1 MSISKHCFDALQQAG
16 QSVFAAR
23 QEFAKEVQANTAKTV
38 QLLASAPFGH
48 EADRAYANLRAVARL
63 AQDLEAIED
72 RLKSIYIST
81 DEIMREQAQQTPVVV
96 LSLPPASKSPR
107 AEQNATADDATPRRP
122 TPKRPTSPAAE
133 NKAVLA
139 FLRNHLSST
148 AWKRVAVADVAKST
162 DIPKARVEQAL
173 AELAATGKIASK
185 GRGLYRLAA

>member
-1 MSISKHCFDALQQAG
+1 MTVSKRCFDALQQAG
-16 QSVFAAR
+16 QAVFIAR
-23 QEFAKEVQANTAKTV
+23 QEFASEVQANTAKTV

-81 DEIMREQAQQTPVVV
+81 DEMMREQAQQSPIVL

-107 AEQNATADDATPRRP
+107 AEQNAAADDATPRRP

-133 NKAVLA
+133 KKAVLA

>member
-1 MSISKHCFDALQQAG
+1 MTVSKRCFDALQQAG
-16 QSVFAAR
+16 QAVFIAR
-23 QEFAKEVQANTAKTV
+23 KEFASEVQANTAKTV

-48 EADRAYANLRAVARL
+48 EADRAYASLRAVARL

-81 DEIMREQAQQTPVVV
+81 DEMMREQAQQSPVVL

-107 AEQNATADDATPRRP
+107 AEQNAPADDATPRRP